1 MLLCHC
7 HRVNERALEAVL
19 AAGASKVGHLVR
31 ATRAGTDCGSC
42 LPALR
47 AACHRLMAEPNECA
61 PCSSTAGPT
70 TRWHDQR
77 PRRRNQPLEESR
89 AR

>member
-7 HRVNERALEAVL
+7 HRVNDRAVEAVL

-42 LPALR
+42 IPALR
-47 AACHRLMAEPNECA
+47 EACQRLMAERHHGDQCDSQP
-61 PCSSTAGPT
+61 GPAAA
-70 TRWHDQR
+70 
-77 PRRRNQPLEESR
+77 L
-89 AR
+89 A